1 MPDAGQPA
9 AQHVPV
15 HDHRATGPTIP
26 GPRLRDTTRAR
37 IGLGRVGNAMPLP
50 ALLDFQLAHARA
62 RDAVHAPLD
71 TVQMQHGLRPQAS
84 LTVRSAAPDRAAYLR
99 RPDLGRV
106 LDRACHDALD
116 AACRPGGWDAVF
128 VLADGLSPVATQ
140 QHGVAMYQACLARLP
155 GWAVAPPV
163 IATQARVALGD
174 AVAERLGA
182 RLCVMLIGERP
193 GLSTANS
200 LGAYLTWNPRVG
212 HRDADRNCVSNVHAD
227 GLPVATAADLLTWLM
242 RQATQR
248 KLTGVAL
255 KDDRALLEAAAR
267 HTDGITEGGAP

>member
-1 MPDAGQPA
+1 MPDAAQPGA
-9 AQHVPV
+9 APP
-15 HDHRATGPTIP
+15 AP
-26 GPRLRDTTRAR
+26 LRDRPHDPWAALRGTTRAR
-37 IGLGRVGNAMPLP
+37 IGLGRVGNAMPLH

-71 TVQMQHGLRPQAS
+71 MVLMKNGLRPQAS

-99 RPDLGRV
+99 RPDLGRL
-106 LDRACHDALD
+106 LDPACHDVLD
-116 AACRPGGWDAVF
+116 ALRRPGGWDVVF

-163 IATQARVALGD
+163 VATQARVALGD

-182 RLCVMLIGERP
+182 RLCVVLIGERP
-193 GLSTANS
+193 GLSAANS

-212 HRDADRNCVSNVHAD
+212 HRDADRNCVSNIHAD
-227 GLPVATAADLLTWLM
+227 GLPLATAADLLTWLM
-242 RQATQR
+242 REAARR
-248 KLTGVAL
+248 KLTGVGL
-255 KDDRALLEAAAR
+255 KDDRASLASAAR
-267 HTDGITEGGAP
+267 QADGIAGGGVP